1 MAIRTVVNPRLA
13 DLTPPISGEKLF
25 ALGDIGPA
33 ELIKGEIV
41 PMSPTGH
48 LHGLVEINIGG
59 LLRQFVQQHKLGRVM
74 GGEVGLY
81 TRRNPDTV
89 RAADVLFISHERLAQ
104 MQSTS
109 YLDVA
114 PELIVEILSPDD
126 AWSVLMEKLEEYF
139 SIGVQLVWLVDPRR
153 QQVFVYRSLTNVE
166 QLTVEQELS
175 GAPVLP
181 DLRIEVAEL
190 FAAE

>member
-1 MAIRTVVNPRLA
+1 MAIRTAINPRLTN
-13 DLTPPISGEKLF
+13 LSPPISGEKLF
-25 ALGDIGPA
+25 ELGDIGPA

-48 LHGLVEINIGG
+48 LHGFIESNIGG
-59 LLRQFVQQHKLGRVM
+59 LLRQFVQQHKLGRVLV
-74 GGEVGLY
+74 GEVGLY
-81 TRRNPDTV
+81 TRRKPDTV
-89 RAADVLFISHERLAQ
+89 RAADVLFISNERLAQ
-104 MQSTS
+104 VQSTS

-126 AWSVLMEKLEEYF
+126 SWSELMEKLEEYF

-153 QQVFVYRSLTNVE
+153 QQVFVYRSLTDME
-166 QLTVEQELS
+166 QLKIEQELS

-181 DLRIEVAEL
+181 DLRLAVAEL